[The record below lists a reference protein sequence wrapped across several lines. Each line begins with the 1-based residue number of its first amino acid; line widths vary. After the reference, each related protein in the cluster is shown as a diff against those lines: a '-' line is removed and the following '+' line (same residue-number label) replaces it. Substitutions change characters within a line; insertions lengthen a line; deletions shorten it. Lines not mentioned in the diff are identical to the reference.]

1 MDLTKKIA
9 AAAGALTL
17 GVAGVAAAAT
27 TPDAA
32 DAGLSK
38 ASENVGVELPAS
50 HDAQSTADDST
61 AEDTTA
67 DDVTAEV
74 EDETEGPEDNHGA
87 IVSGVAQTEFE
98 TGREHGEA
106 VSAAARDNHGAEVSG
121 DESDEDELEAEDDD
135 ELEDE
140 STETGDEA
148 EEHGDDA
155 DAAGAHARK

>member
-32 DAGLSK
+32 DAGLTK

-50 HDAQSTADDST
+50 QDAHPGADAGQGADDDT
-61 AEDTTA
+61 ATDDTTT
-67 DDVTAEV
+67 DV
-74 EDETEGPEDNHGA
+74 EDEAEGPEDNHGA
-87 IVSGVAQTEFE
+87 IVSAVAQSDFE

-106 VSAAARDNHGAEVSG
+106 VSAAARDNHGAEVS
-121 DESDEDELEAEDDD
+121 DEDELEDDD
-135 ELEDE
+135 ELE
-140 STETGDEA
+140 TED
-148 EEHGDDA
+148 HA
-155 DAAGAHARK
+155 DAAGAHTRK